1 MTARL
6 RQQLALLKSG
16 SIITQRFN
24 IYLATV
30 EEPGFIDP
38 KDKKTLSLVTQL
50 LLRRPHGHR
59 SGAWH
64 PSSLH
69 TCPRAQVFS
78 FLGVPA
84 KVKINPGLQH
94 VFNDGH
100 WRHVRWQIALKQAGL
115 VDEVEVGVTN
125 RRYHMEGHLDALKTD
140 EYTVELKGIH
150 SMQYQYILSEPKPEH
165 ADQVEAYFVMTGYD
179 TGVII
184 YEDKSSN
191 NWHEHVVHP
200 DKQRRR
206 RIVQLIDRLNTH
218 INQHTLPLPLDDCR
232 ARKGPIY
239 RDCPYAYLCLRSSFA
254 SAEAAAQETTHEAA
268 LKVTVE
274 QRPVRVRNNSLRP
287 KPAPRT
293 RGQRGTANP

>member
-16 SIITQRFN
+16 SIITQPFN

-30 EEPGFIDP
+30 EEPGFVDP
-38 KDKKTLSLVTQL
+38 SDSKMLALVSKL
-50 LLRRPHGHR
+50 LTRRPRGNR

-69 TCPRAQVFS
+69 HCPRAQVFS
-78 FLGVPA
+78 FLGVPE
-84 KVKINPGLQH
+84 KVKVNPGLQH

-100 WRHVRWQIALKQAGL
+100 WRHVRWQISLLQSGL
-115 VDEVEVGVTN
+115 ADAVEIGTRSDAYNLV
-125 RRYHMEGHLDALKTD
+125 GHLDALKD
-140 EYTVELKGIH
+140 DAYTIEIKGIH
-150 SMQYQYILSEPKPEH
+150 SMQYQYILAEPKPEH
-165 ADQVEAYFVMTGYD
+165 SDQVEAYFMTTGYD

-200 DKQRRR
+200 DKHRRR
-206 RIVQLIDRLNTH
+206 RIVKLLDRLNTH
-218 INQHTLPLPLDDCR
+218 INQQTLPQPLDDCR

-239 RDCPYAYLCLRSSFA
+239 RDCPYAYLCLRSSFG
-254 SAEAAAQETTHEAA
+254 SAEAAAQETTHEEA
-268 LKVTVE
+268 LAVTIGK
-274 QRPVRVRNNSLRP
+274 RPIRVRNNAVRP

-293 RGQRGTANP
+293 RGSRDTTHP